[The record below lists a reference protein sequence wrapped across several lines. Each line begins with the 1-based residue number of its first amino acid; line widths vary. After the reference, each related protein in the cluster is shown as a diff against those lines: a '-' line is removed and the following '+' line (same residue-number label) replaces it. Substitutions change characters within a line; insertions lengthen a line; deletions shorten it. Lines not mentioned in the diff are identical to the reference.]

1 MGKIIYVIRHKDK
14 QVIIVILNTIK
25 GANHRLR
32 LTPFYILQKII
43 AITITII
50 YVNAL

>member
-14 QVIIVILNTIK
+14 QVIIVMLNTIK

-32 LTPFYILQKII
+32 LTPFFDFNSLLILSIHILK
-43 AITITII
+43 
-50 YVNAL
+50 